1 MLKNLIPLSVLAF
14 GLTTQVATAKPIV
27 IKLPTVSTTVLH
39 TDKSGNAY
47 GRNFYMPVPLP
58 ISTTKPAGIKELP
71 AFSGKAY
78 YGEFKL
84 GNGDQSETT
93 FALDMGGNVPTL
105 YVDKDHNGDLAAY
118 HYNSWKPY
126 LRNGVPVDY
135 GTLKV
140 TLNASYKINGT
151 PETTPYK
158 LALYVFTGPTPR
170 LMMYT
175 QTARTGTFEM
185 NGNTEGAL
193 LVEDACTGIY
203 KLPMQKLDS
212 SGHPVSSVQVP
223 PVELWVG
230 NPAKPSTYQ
239 EVGTL
244 STPFKFDGKEY
255 VGTASVDGSKVVLT
269 PSNLP
274 LLAGPPPPKPLL
286 AAGVMAPNFT
296 AILPD
301 GKSIQLADLKGKTVI
316 LDFWAT
322 WCGPC
327 QESMPHLEH
336 IYNALKSSGKVAVL
350 GVCVFD
356 NKPAFDAWVVAKKGV
371 FTFPVAYDP
380 AGRGPNSIAGKLY
393 NVQGIPTTYLIAPD
407 GKVITSLVG
416 YGGASDNRLE
426 LALAKAG
433 VPVPATTASAYKH

>member
-1 MLKNLIPLSVLAF
+1 MKNLIPLAVLAV
-14 GLTTQVATAKPIV
+14 GLTTQAAMAKPIV
-27 IKLPTVSTTVLH
+27 INLPTVSTTALH
-39 TDKSGNAY
+39 TGKGHNAY
-47 GRNFYMPVPLP
+47 GRNFYMPAPLA
-58 ISTTKPAGIKELP
+58 ISTNKPAGIKDLP
-71 AFSGKAY
+71 VFSGKAY

-84 GNGDQSETT
+84 GNGNQSDTS
-93 FALDMGGNVPTL
+93 FALDMGGKVPTL
-105 YVDKDHNGDLAAY
+105 YVDQDHNGDLAAY

-126 LRNGVPVDY
+126 LQNGVPVDY
-135 GTLKV
+135 GTLSI

-151 PETTPYK
+151 TETTPYK
-158 LALYVFTGPTPR
+158 VAVYVFVGPNPR
-170 LMMYT
+170 LFTYT
-175 QTARTGTFEM
+175 KTARLGSFEM
-185 NGNTEGAL
+185 NGKTEGAL

-203 KLPMQKLDS
+203 KEPMQKLDA
-212 SGHPVSSVQVP
+212 SGHPVSSTQIP

-230 NPAKPSTYQ
+230 DASKPSTYQ
-239 EVGTL
+239 ELGSL

-269 PSNLP
+269 PSSLP

-301 GKSIQLADLKGKTVI
+301 GKTVQLADLKGKTVI

-336 IYNALKSSGKVAVL
+336 IYNALKSGGKLAVL

-356 NKPAFDAWVVAKKGV
+356 NKPAFDAWVIAKKGV
-371 FTFPVAYDP
+371 YTFPVAYDP
-380 AGRGPNSIAGKLY
+380 AGRGANSIAGKLY
-393 NVQGIPTTYLIAPD
+393 NVEGIPTTYLIGPD
-407 GKVITSLVG
+407 GKIITSLVG

-433 VPVPATTASAYKH
+433 LPVPTTTASAYKH